1 MVNVKHEPKKNKK
14 KDQKKNRKKQI
25 KRKKNAQHVRH
36 IGSVILLNSKVFY
49 TKKEKNCMNHC

>member
-1 MVNVKHEPKKNKK
+1 MVNVKHEPKKKIKK
-14 KDQKKNRKKQI
+14 KIEKNKSKE
-25 KRKKNAQHVRH
+25 KKNAQHVRH